1 MKRDSIRKIT
11 VVALFA
17 ALSSVLMF
25 FSFNIPIV
33 PRYLK
38 IDFSDLPALL
48 ASFSLGPLYGVVV
61 SLIKNLIN
69 VTFKTT
75 GGVGEVSNFLLSAV
89 FVFVAGLI
97 YKKNRNKKFAYIGAV
112 CGLLAT
118 TFVSYFTN
126 TYLVYPFY
134 EKVMPINVIIGMSSA
149 IIPSVDSVSD
159 VILIFN
165 VPFTFFKGFLN
176 TVLTFL
182 IYKRVSPI
190 IQSGKIK

>member
-25 FSFNIPIV
+25 LSFNIPIV
-33 PRYLK
+33 PSYLK

-69 VTFKTT
+69 VTFTTT
-75 GGVGEVSNFLLSAV
+75 GGVGELSNFLLSAT

-112 CGLLAT
+112 CGLLAA

>member
-1 MKRDSIRKIT
+1 
-11 VVALFA
+11 
-17 ALSSVLMF
+17 
-25 FSFNIPIV
+25 
-33 PRYLK
+33 LK

-48 ASFSLGPLYGVVV
+48 ASFSLGPLYGVIV

-69 VTFKTT
+69 VTFTTT
-75 GGVGEVSNFLLSAV
+75 GGVGELSNFLLSAS
-89 FVFVAGLI
+89 FVFIAGII

-112 CGLLAT
+112 CGLVAT

-165 VPFTFFKGFLN
+165 VPFTFLKGGLDAAI
-176 TVLTFL
+176 TFL
-182 IYKRVSPI
+182 VYKRISPLIHGKKKTVVSMPTEENEEVTPK
-190 IQSGKIK
+190 QDV